1 MILRLLL
8 PFRVESPI
16 SLRPETPVF
25 TKSDTSV
32 FDVQQ
37 QSYWPDELPEYV
49 PSQAGANSEKVV
61 VDYFEIATM
70 VWSAVAAGMLLYTL
84 ITYIRLK
91 HRVRQAIKIE
101 NNIYECS
108 NLDTPFLL
116 GYICPKI
123 YLPKGMTAQNAEL
136 VIAHERNH
144 IRRGDNWFKL
154 ISFICLSLHWF
165 NPIIWVAYMLIC
177 KDIED
182 ACDEMVVKELDDEG
196 RRAYSTALL
205 SCGKG
210 KRSLAAC
217 PVAFGETS
225 IRQRIMNVL
234 HYKKPALWISLV
246 VIVLIA
252 VVTVFFMTDPVTQK
266 PPYYEE
272 LLKSIGQPIETVC
285 ENMGITRDALE
296 MIDPDYNSVY
306 RLNSAVTYM
315 DVSFDLV
322 LSCQARTGIFYRFD
336 YIAQIPGDREKAA
349 TAAAQIGQQCLEA
362 FGEPA
367 QETNGMDTVS
377 VTGVTAEKLV
387 EIYNVERRPGTMQ
400 ALWQITDTVPQET
413 IDYLL
418 KYRET
423 EAWKGMHDRPVLMY
437 PEMGMWL
444 TTSRDLE
451 TDVITI
457 QIKVSTGVAG
467 KNRYTPYPER
477 TWWDKVQDWL
487 N

>member
-1 MILRLLL
+1 
-8 PFRVESPI
+8 
-16 SLRPETPVF
+16 
-25 TKSDTSV
+25 
-32 FDVQQ
+32 
-37 QSYWPDELPEYV
+37 
-49 PSQAGANSEKVV
+49 
-61 VDYFEIATM
+61 
-70 VWSAVAAGMLLYTL
+70 
-84 ITYIRLK
+84 
-91 HRVRQAIKIE
+91 
-101 NNIYECS
+101 
-108 NLDTPFLL
+108 
-116 GYICPKI
+116 
-123 YLPKGMTAQNAEL
+123 
-136 VIAHERNH
+136 
-144 IRRGDNWFKL
+144 
-154 ISFICLSLHWF
+154 
-165 NPIIWVAYMLIC
+165 
-177 KDIED
+177 
-182 ACDEMVVKELDDEG
+182 
-196 RRAYSTALL
+196 
-205 SCGKG
+205 
-210 KRSLAAC
+210 
-217 PVAFGETS
+217 
-225 IRQRIMNVL
+225 L
-234 HYKKPALWISLV
+234 HYKKPAIWVSLT
-246 VIVLIA
+246 VIVLI
-252 VVTVFFMTDPVTQK
+252 VVVAVFFMTDPVTQK

-285 ENMGITRDALE
+285 ENMGITLDELE

-306 RLNSAVTYM
+306 LLKSAATYM
-315 DVSFDLV
+315 DVSFDLR
-322 LSCQARTGIFYRFD
+322 LMCQARTGIFSRFD

-367 QETNGMDTVS
+367 QESNAVDTVP
-377 VTGVTAEKLV
+377 VTGITAEKLV